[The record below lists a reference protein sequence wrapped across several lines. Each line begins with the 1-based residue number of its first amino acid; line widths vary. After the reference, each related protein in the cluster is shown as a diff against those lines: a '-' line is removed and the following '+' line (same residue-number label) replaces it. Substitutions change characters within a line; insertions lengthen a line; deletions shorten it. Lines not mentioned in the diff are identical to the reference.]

1 MQKKEW
7 ILLAFV
13 FCQFSMFGQID
24 WTDNFG
30 GRIGATIQLGKPVNR
45 IGLVANIFYHYDF
58 VEVDLEWRG
67 HYNFSNYGPPL
78 KGWESQI
85 TTGLTF
91 AVGKKDT
98 LLTSYFAMPFF
109 QHTGR
114 KFAANYALH
123 FYNDQVETSQRSG
136 TIALQ
141 FGRVHIVTQNDA
153 FGSFRGGDEFRTG
166 AFSVFYENKNWL
178 YELKTVL
185 WTGVTSGEG
194 TQTFR
199 DTDYP
204 CRFGYRDI
212 CGAKYGRFSHGVLAG
227 QVHRV
232 LDYGQIVQ
240 VGIGVD
246 SERVRNFIQNK
257 LIHDMYFFPSKWTN
271 VRNLH
276 IPMLDENGDAFTY
289 QVGQKIK
296 PASWYLNLALNSG
309 SFY

>member
-13 FCQFSMFGQID
+13 FCQFSLFGQID
-24 WTDNFG
+24 WAKNWG
-30 GRIGATIQLGKPVNR
+30 GRIGATIQLGTPVNR
-45 IGLVANIFYHYDF
+45 VGLVTNIFYHYDF
-58 VEVDLEWRG
+58 VELDLEWRG
-67 HYNFSNYGPPL
+67 HYNFSNYGPPQE
-78 KGWESQI
+78 GWESQFA
-85 TTGLTF
+85 TGVTL
-91 AVGKKDT
+91 AMGKKDSLSIPFT
-98 LLTSYFAMPFF
+98 MPFF

-114 KFAANYALH
+114 KFALNYTLY
-123 FYNDQVETSQRSG
+123 FYKDQVETSQRSG

-141 FGRVHIVTQNDA
+141 FDRVHLVTGNDV

-166 AFSVFYENKNWL
+166 TFSVFYQKENWL

-185 WTGVTSGEG
+185 WTGKTSGEG

-212 CGAKYGRFSHGVLAG
+212 CGAKYGRFSHGILAG
-227 QVHRV
+227 QIHRV
-232 LDYGQIVQ
+232 LDFGQIVQ

-257 LIHDMYFFPSKWTN
+257 LIHDMYFFPTAWTQ
-271 VRNLH
+271 VRNVH
-276 IPMLDENGDAFTY
+276 IPMLDEDGNAFTY
-289 QVGQKIK
+289 QAGQKVK
-296 PASWYLNLALNSG
+296 PATWYLNFALNG
-309 SFY
+309 GGNY

>member
-7 ILLAFV
+7 ILLAFI
-13 FCQFSMFGQID
+13 FCHFSMLGQVD
-24 WTDNFG
+24 WTDNLG
-30 GRIGATIQLGKPVNR
+30 GRIGVTIQLGKPVNR
-45 IGLVANIFYHYDF
+45 IGLVASIFYHYDF
-58 VEVDLEWRG
+58 VELDLEWRG
-67 HYNFSNYGPPL
+67 QYNFSNYGPPL

-85 TTGLTF
+85 TTGVTF
-91 AVGKKDT
+91 AMGKKDT
-98 LLTSYFAMPFF
+98 FLLPFAMPFF

-114 KFAANYALH
+114 KYAINYALH
-123 FYNDQVETSQRSG
+123 FYQDQIETSQRSG

-141 FGRVHIVTQNDA
+141 FDRVHIVMENDA
-153 FGSFRGGDEFRTG
+153 FGSFHGGDEFRTG
-166 AFSVFYENKNWL
+166 AFSVFYQKKNWL

-185 WTGVTSGEG
+185 WTGITSGEG

-199 DTDYP
+199 ETDYP

-212 CGAKYGRFSHGVLAG
+212 CGAKHGRFSHGVLAG
-227 QVHRV
+227 QVHRY
-232 LDYGQIVQ
+232 LDNGQTVQ

-257 LIHDMYFFPSKWTN
+257 LIHDMYFFPASWTK

-276 IPMLDENGDAFTY
+276 IPMLDENGNAFTY

-296 PASWYLNLALNSG
+296 PASWYLNIALNGGG
-309 SFY
+309 SY